1 MTINTTSQKLS
12 SDVLVIGG
20 GIQGASTAYHLAQRG
35 VSVIVVEKDTV
46 SRHASGV
53 NAGGVRLLGR
63 NIAEVELSKAAM
75 QRWQQLDD
83 ELDADTGFRRRSL
96 INIAADEK
104 DLESLRAREQQMHSL
119 DYFHEVMLN
128 QQELRERLP
137 HVAAHCVGGVVSE
150 QDGYAIPFHSTQ
162 AFRIAAERLG
172 ACFCE
177 GEQVEQIRKVGD
189 SWLVDT
195 KTQQYQAEHLV
206 NCAGA
211 WGDIISVMIGD
222 NVPMS
227 YSAPMLMITARMPH
241 FAGPVVGAV
250 SRPLSFKQFEN
261 GTVLIGGGA
270 KGFADRA
277 NNITRLDYSLLA
289 TGAQNAIEFFPIMK
303 TACINRMWS
312 GLEAYMPDN
321 LPVLGKSMRTDKAYH
336 AFAFSAHGFQLG
348 PVIGEVMADLIT
360 KGETRFDLEPLR
372 VNRYERKTL

>member
-1 MTINTTSQKLS
+1 MSAKGISE
-12 SDVLVIGG
+12 VLIIGG
-20 GIQGASTAYHLAQRG
+20 GIQGASTSYHLAQRG
-35 VSVIVVEKDTV
+35 VSVTVLEKDTV

-63 NIAEVELSKAAM
+63 HVAEVAMSRSSM

-83 ELDADTGFRRRSL
+83 ELDADTGFRCRSL

-104 DLESLRAREQQMHSL
+104 DLDTLRAREEQMHAQGYS
-119 DYFHEVMLN
+119 HEVMLD
-128 QQELRERLP
+128 QRELRERLP
-137 HVAAHCVGGVVSE
+137 HVTDHCVGGVVSE
-150 QDGYAIPFHSTQ
+150 QDGYAIPFQSTQ
-162 AFRIAAERLG
+162 AFRLAAERLG
-172 ACFCE
+172 AKFCE

-189 SWLVDT
+189 SWLVVT
-195 KTQQYQAEHLV
+195 ASGEYQAEHLV

-211 WGDIISVMIGD
+211 WADLIAVMIGD
-222 NVPMS
+222 NVPMY

-250 SRPLSFKQFEN
+250 SRQLSFKQFEN

-277 NNITRLDYSLLA
+277 NNTTRLDYSQMA
-289 TGAQNAIEFFPIMK
+289 DGARNAIEFFPIMK

-321 LPVLGKSMRTDKAYH
+321 LPVIGTSPRVDKAYH
-336 AFAFSAHGFQLG
+336 AFAFSAHGFQMG
-348 PVIGEVMADLIT
+348 PVVGEVMADLIT
-360 KGETRFDLEPLR
+360 QGKSKFDLEPFR
-372 VNRYERKTL
+372 INRFERKVL

>member
-1 MTINTTSQKLS
+1 MTAIRK

-20 GIQGASTAYHLAQRG
+20 GIQGSSTAYHLAQRG
-35 VSVIVVEKDTV
+35 ISVVVLEKDTV

-53 NAGGVRLLGR
+53 NAGGIRLLGR

-75 QRWQQLDD
+75 HMWHQLDD
-83 ELDADTGFRRRSL
+83 ELDADTGFRARSL
-96 INIAADEK
+96 INVAADEA
-104 DLESLRAREQQMHSL
+104 DLNTLRSREQQMHGL
-119 DYFHEVMLN
+119 GYFHEVMLD

-137 HVAAHCVGGVVSE
+137 HVADHCVGGVVSE

-162 AFRIAAERLG
+162 AFRIAAERKG
-172 ACFCE
+172 ALFCE
-177 GEQVEQIRKVGD
+177 GEQVQQIRKVGD
-189 SWLVDT
+189 SWLVST
-195 KTQQYQAEHLV
+195 ATQQYQAEHLV

-211 WGDIISVMIGD
+211 WADLISVMIGD

-241 FAGPVVGAV
+241 FATPVVGAV

-277 NNITRLDYSLLA
+277 NNTTRLDYSLLA
-289 TGAQNAIEFFPIMK
+289 SGAHNAIEFFPIMK

-321 LPVLGKSMRTDKAYH
+321 LPVIGKSVRSENAYH

-348 PVIGEVMADLIT
+348 PVIGQVMTDLISE
-360 KGETRFDLEPLR
+360 GSSRFDLDPFKI
-372 VNRYERKTL
+372 NRYERKVL

>member
-1 MTINTTSQKLS
+1 MTATFK

-20 GIQGASTAYHLAQRG
+20 GIQGSSTAYHLAQRG
-35 VSVIVVEKDTV
+35 ISVIVLEKDTV

-53 NAGGVRLLGR
+53 NAGGIRLLGR

-75 QRWQQLDD
+75 KMWHQLND
-83 ELDADTGFRRRSL
+83 ELDADTGFRARSL
-96 INIAADEK
+96 INVAADEA
-104 DLESLRAREQQMHSL
+104 DLDTLHSREQQMHGL
-119 DYFHEVMLN
+119 GYFHEVMLD
-128 QQELRERLP
+128 QQALRERLP
-137 HVAAHCVGGVVSE
+137 HVADHCVGGVVSE

-162 AFRIAAERLG
+162 AFRIAAERKG
-172 ACFCE
+172 ALFCE
-177 GEQVEQIRKVGD
+177 GEQVQQIRKIGN
-189 SWLVDT
+189 SWLVST
-195 KTQQYQAEHLV
+195 ATQEYQAEHLV

-211 WGDIISVMIGD
+211 WADLISVMIGD

-241 FAGPVVGAV
+241 FATPVVGAV

-270 KGFADRA
+270 KGFADRT
-277 NNITRLDYSLLA
+277 NNTTRLDYSLLA
-289 TGAQNAIEFFPIMK
+289 SGAYNAIEFFPIMK

-321 LPVLGKSMRTDKAYH
+321 LPVIGKSARSENAYH

-348 PVIGEVMADLIT
+348 PVIGQVMADLVSE
-360 KGETRFDLEPLR
+360 GYSGFDLDPFK
-372 VNRYERKTL
+372 VNRYERKVL

>member
-1 MTINTTSQKLS
+1 MTTHTSE
-12 SDVLVIGG
+12 VLVIGG
-20 GIQGASTAYHLAQRG
+20 GIQGSSTAYHLAKRG
-35 VSVIVVEKDTV
+35 VSVRVLEKDTV

-63 NIAEVELSKAAM
+63 NLAEVELSKTAM
-75 QRWQQLDD
+75 ERWQQLDE
-83 ELDADTGFRRRSL
+83 ELDADTGFRARSL
-96 INIAADEK
+96 INIAADET
-104 DLESLRAREQQMHSL
+104 DMETLRSREQQMHEL
-119 DYFHEVMLN
+119 GYFHEVMLD
-128 QQELRERLP
+128 QHELRERLP
-137 HVAAHCVGGVVSE
+137 HVAQHCIGGVVSE

-162 AFRIAAERLG
+162 AFRIAAERIG
-172 ACFCE
+172 AIFCE
-177 GEQVEQIRKVGD
+177 GEQVQSIRKVGD
-189 SWLVDT
+189 SWLVAT
-195 KTQQYQAEHLV
+195 ETQKYQAEHLV

-211 WGDIISVMIGD
+211 WADLISVMIGD

-241 FAGPVVGAV
+241 FATPVVGAV

-277 NNITRLDYSLLA
+277 NNTTRLDYSLLA
-289 TGAQNAIEFFPIMK
+289 SGAHHAIEFFPIMK

-321 LPVLGKSMRTDKAYH
+321 LPVIGKSIRADKAYH

-348 PVIGEVMADLIT
+348 PVIGEVLADLIT
-360 KGETRFDLEPLR
+360 EGESRFDLDPFR
-372 VNRYERKTL
+372 VNRYERKVL